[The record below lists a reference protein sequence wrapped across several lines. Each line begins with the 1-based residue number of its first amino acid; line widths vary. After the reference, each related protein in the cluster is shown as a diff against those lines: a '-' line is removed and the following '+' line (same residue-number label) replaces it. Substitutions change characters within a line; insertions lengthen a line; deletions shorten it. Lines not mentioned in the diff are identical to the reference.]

1 MIFHIFFIISPHL
14 IERLAVLPDNVFIM
28 DDGKDYLTK
37 LGTFLDLKRDELEKK
52 EMPYLKERIR
62 LFTSAYEGIYNTFL
76 KKGLISEDPYKYDQ
90 KISEITP
97 PPADHVMD
105 SDKINQMSQRLSM
118 YDSQLDFL
126 NSFYEF
132 STDYVTMPRLK
143 RIISLINWIKWDNL
157 SEASTAINTKIFAE
171 LVGKVVQGTDNMSI
185 GLLKDSLK
193 RLRSINKEVLA
204 VSKSIFAFQKE
215 KYKYDI
221 RVNIIESLGIS
232 REDMQT
238 KPDDVLVTIKR
249 NFIKIMGKG
258 VPFYSE
264 LIKEIFNEE
273 SESDGEALKAEIFNR
288 LKVKES
294 KKEEKEEINYR
305 KLLMDT
311 VKIIVTILT
320 PLEQALNKLD
330 FNISLSEEKTLSFGE
345 KFRVWIMNLSGKENS
360 VRIIDIDIFDER
372 ISATKTIRLNLN
384 EYLEST
390 RKTMR
395 IVGSLSNKVSATTRK
410 LESAS
415 EEAVLKFINKTIEDL
430 HLIISKLDPI
440 NTYFR
445 GEVGVSHRNSIK
457 GIKIEITTM
466 KNILIKANQKRHEYI
481 SRMEEIEQMK
491 KLGVL

>member
-1 MIFHIFFIISPHL
+1 M
-14 IERLAVLPDNVFIM
+14 IERLTILNDNVSIM
-28 DDGKDYLTK
+28 EAGNDYLTTLEISLEK
-37 LGTFLDLKRDELEKK
+37 KREELEKR
-52 EMPYLKERIR
+52 EMTVLKEKIR

-97 PPADHVMD
+97 PSAENILD

-132 STDYVTMPRLK
+132 STNYITMSRLK
-143 RIISLINWIKWDNL
+143 KIISLINWVKWEKL
-157 SEASTAINTKIFAE
+157 SEASTAVNTKIFAE
-171 LVGKVVQGTDNMSI
+171 LVGKVVQGTDNMST
-185 GLLKDSLK
+185 GLLKDSLT
-193 RLRSINKEVLA
+193 RLGKISREIVGI
-204 VSKSIFAFQKE
+204 SKNIFTYQKE

-221 RVNIIESLGIS
+221 RINLIETLGIS
-232 REDMQT
+232 RENMQT
-238 KPDDVLVTIKR
+238 NPDNVLFTIKR
-249 NFIKIMGKG
+249 NFVKILGKG
-258 VPFYSE
+258 IPFYSE
-264 LIKEIFNEE
+264 LIKEIFKEE
-273 SESDGEALKAEIFNR
+273 SEPEGESLRAEVLNK
-288 LKVKES
+288 LKVEDS
-294 KKEEKEEINYR
+294 KREEKKDINYR

-311 VKIIVTILT
+311 VKVIATILT
-320 PLEQALNKLD
+320 PLEQALSKLE
-330 FNISLSEEKTLSFGE
+330 FNIALSEEKTLTFSE
-345 KFRVWIMNLSGKENS
+345 KFRIWIMNLSGKENT

-372 ISATKTIRLNLN
+372 ISATRTVRLNLN
-384 EYLEST
+384 EYMEST

-395 IVGSLSNKVSATTRK
+395 IVGALSNKVSATTRK

-415 EEAVLKFINKTIEDL
+415 EEAVLNFINKTIEDL
-430 HLIISKLDPI
+430 HLIINKLDPI

-445 GEVGVSHRNSIK
+445 GEVGISHRNSIK

-466 KNILIKANQKRHEYI
+466 KNTLIKANQKRHEYI